1 MRVSRLQQCPAA
13 VAVPKR
19 PCAGFS
25 AVYTAQPAAKF
36 VLIEAIG
43 RFRRGR
49 LREHRDGHADDR
61 DLPAGDI
68 GEADLLEALFED
80 ASIDA
85 VIHFA
90 GSIIVPES
98 VSDPL
103 KYYHNNTG
111 NTQALISACVRHG
124 VKNFIFSSTA
134 AVYGNPQTVP
144 VPEDAPLEPISPYGR
159 SKLMSEL
166 ILRDVAAA
174 HDFRYAALRYFNVA
188 GGDPAGR
195 TGQSTANATHL
206 IKVACEAALGKRDEL
221 VVFGSD
227 YATSD
232 GTGIRDY
239 IHVSDLVAAHRLAL
253 DHLRTSGQSAVLNC
267 GYGHGAS
274 VLQVVE
280 AVKRVAGIDFA
291 VRQAERRPG
300 DAAKIVAKAD
310 MARTLLGWQ
319 PRHDDLDVIVRH
331 ALDWEK
337 HLSERNRG

>member
-1 MRVSRLQQCPAA
+1 MTVLVTGGAGYIGSHMAWELLDQGETVQ
-13 VAVPKR
+13 VVDNLSTGFDWLVP
-19 PCAGFS
+19 GQ
-25 AVYTAQPAAKF
+25 VQLVT
-36 VLIEAIG
+36 
-43 RFRRGR
+43 
-49 LREHRDGHADDR
+49 
-61 DLPAGDI
+61 GDI
-68 GEADLLEALFED
+68 GDADLLDGLFED
-80 ASIDA
+80 RSIDA

-103 KYYHNNTG
+103 EYYHNNTC
-111 NTQALISACVRHG
+111 NSHTLISACVRHG

-144 VPEDAPLEPISPYGR
+144 VPEDAPLAPISPYGT
-159 SKLMSEL
+159 SKLMTEQ

-188 GGDPAGR
+188 GADPAGR

-206 IKVACEAALGKRDEL
+206 IKVACEAALGTRDEL
-221 VVFGSD
+221 VVFGTD
-227 YATSD
+227 YATAD

-239 IHVSDLVAAHRLAL
+239 IHVSDLVTAHRLAL
-253 DHLRTSGQSAVLNC
+253 NHLRASGESVVLNC

-274 VLQVVE
+274 VLQVVD

-291 VRQAERRPG
+291 VRRADRRPG
-300 DAAKIVAKAD
+300 DAAEIVARAD
-310 MARTLLGWQ
+310 MARKLLGWQ
-319 PRHDDLDVIVRH
+319 AQHEDLDVIVRH

-337 HLSERNRG
+337 HLSTRNRGL

>member
-1 MRVSRLQQCPAA
+1 MTVL
-13 VAVPKR
+13 VTGG
-19 PCAGFS
+19 AGYIGS
-25 AVYTAQPAAKF
+25 HMAWELLDHGEK
-36 VLIEAIG
+36 VLIVDNLSTGFDWLVPGQAQ
-43 RFRRGR
+43 
-49 LREHRDGHADDR
+49 LVV
-61 DLPAGDI
+61 GDI
-68 GEADLLEALFED
+68 GDGDLLDRLFED
-80 ASIDA
+80 GSIDA

-103 KYYHNNTG
+103 KYYRNNTC
-111 NTQALISACVRHG
+111 NSEALIGACVRHG
-124 VKNFIFSSTA
+124 VRNFIFSSTA

-144 VPEDAPLEPISPYGR
+144 VAEDAPLAPISPYGT
-159 SKLMSEL
+159 SKLMSEQ

-188 GGDPAGR
+188 GADPAGR

-206 IKVACEAALGKRDEL
+206 IKVACEAVLGMRDEL
-221 VVFGSD
+221 VVFGTD
-227 YATSD
+227 YATAD

-253 DHLRTSGQSAVLNC
+253 SHLRANGESAVLNC

-280 AVKRVAGIDFA
+280 AVKRVAGTEFA
-291 VRQAERRPG
+291 VRRAERRPG
-300 DAAKIVAKAD
+300 DAAEIVARAD
-310 MARTLLGWQ
+310 MARSLLGWQ
-319 PRHDDLDVIVRH
+319 PQRDDLDVIVRH

-337 HLSERNRG
+337 YLSERNRG

>member
-1 MRVSRLQQCPAA
+1 VVDNLSTGFDWL
-13 VAVPKR
+13 VPGQ
-19 PCAGFS
+19 AL
-25 AVYTAQPAAKF
+25 
-36 VLIEAIG
+36 LIV
-43 RFRRGR
+43 
-49 LREHRDGHADDR
+49 
-61 DLPAGDI
+61 GDI
-68 GEADLLEALFED
+68 GDADLLDRLFED
-80 ASIDA
+80 GSIDA

-103 KYYHNNTG
+103 KYYRNNTCS
-111 NTQALISACVRHG
+111 TQVLIDACIRHG
-124 VKNFIFSSTA
+124 VRNFIFSSTA
-134 AVYGNPQTVP
+134 AVYGNPRTVP
-144 VPEDAPLEPISPYGR
+144 VPEDATLEPISPYGT
-159 SKLMSEL
+159 SKLMTEQ

-188 GGDPAGR
+188 GADPAGR

-221 VVFGSD
+221 VVFGTD

-253 DHLRTSGQSAVLNC
+253 NHLRASGESAVLNC

-274 VLQVVE
+274 VLQVVD
-280 AVKRVAGIDFA
+280 AVKRVSGVDFA
-291 VRQAERRPG
+291 VRRADRRSG
-300 DAAKIVAKAD
+300 DAAEIVARAD
-310 MARTLLGWQ
+310 MARSLLGWRPQ
-319 PRHDDLDVIVRH
+319 HDDLDMIVRH

>member
-1 MRVSRLQQCPAA
+1 MTVLVTGGAGYIGSHMAWELLDHGEAVRVVDNLSTGFDWL
-13 VAVPKR
+13 VP
-19 PCAGFS
+19 GQ
-25 AVYTAQPAAKF
+25 AQL
-36 VLIEAIG
+36 VT
-43 RFRRGR
+43 
-49 LREHRDGHADDR
+49 
-61 DLPAGDI
+61 GDI
-68 GEADLLEALFED
+68 GEADLLETLFED

-103 KYYHNNTG
+103 KYYRNNTC
-111 NTQALISACVRHG
+111 NAQALIGACVRHG

-134 AVYGNPQTVP
+134 AVYGNPRIVP
-144 VPEDAPLEPISPYGR
+144 VPEDAPLAPISPYGR
-159 SKLMSEL
+159 SKLMSEQ

-227 YATSD
+227 YATPD

-239 IHVSDLVAAHRLAL
+239 IHVSDLVTAHRLAL
-253 DHLRTSGQSAVLNC
+253 DHLRAGGESAVLNC

-274 VLQVVE
+274 VLQVAD
-280 AVKRVAGIDFA
+280 AVRRVSGIDFS
-291 VRQAERRPG
+291 VRRADRRPG
-300 DAAKIVAKAD
+300 DAAEIVARADKARD
-310 MARTLLGWQ
+310 LLGWM
-319 PRHDDLDVIVRH
+319 PRHDDLETIVGH
-331 ALDWEK
+331 ALDWEN
-337 HLSERNRG
+337 HLMTRNLG